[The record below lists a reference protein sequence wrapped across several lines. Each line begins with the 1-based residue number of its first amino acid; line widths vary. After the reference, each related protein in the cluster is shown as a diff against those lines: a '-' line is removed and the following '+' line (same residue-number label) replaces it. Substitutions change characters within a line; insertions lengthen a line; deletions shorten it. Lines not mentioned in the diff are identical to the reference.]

1 MKIKNDFVTNS
12 SSTSY
17 LLSLKDSLS
26 RDTFLKA
33 IGVEQESALRNI
45 FNKLYDAIEYDKKD
59 ILEII
64 DDSQKTFESIDE
76 FLSDDGYEQDTIN
89 IIKQKIEEGRTVY
102 YGKLSSE
109 RFTGVEAFF
118 CMESFLFCDDEL
130 YFNGNIGGW

>member
-45 FNKLYDAIEYDKKD
+45 FN
-59 ILEII
+59 
-64 DDSQKTFESIDE
+64 
-76 FLSDDGYEQDTIN
+76 
-89 IIKQKIEEGRTVY
+89 
-102 YGKLSSE
+102 
-109 RFTGVEAFF
+109 
-118 CMESFLFCDDEL
+118 
-130 YFNGNIGGW
+130 